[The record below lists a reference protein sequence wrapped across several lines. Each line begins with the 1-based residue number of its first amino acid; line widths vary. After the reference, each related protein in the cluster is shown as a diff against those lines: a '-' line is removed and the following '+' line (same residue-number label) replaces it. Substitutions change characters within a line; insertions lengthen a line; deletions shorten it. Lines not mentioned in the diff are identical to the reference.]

1 MTFKSKN
8 NNLTNSK
15 RMNRYIFLLLLAL
28 SFLNSS
34 AFGQLSIDQC
44 QDKARK
50 NYPQIKQYSLIEQTS
65 AYNISNANKGYLPQ
79 LSFSAQATYQS
90 DVTEIPAS
98 LGQMLSQL
106 TGQNITIA
114 SMSKDQYKMVAEL
127 SQTIWDGGMISSQ
140 KEQIKA
146 TTELEKQKL
155 EVDLYTIKERVNQ
168 IFFGILALN
177 EQKIQIDLLQK
188 ELQTNYEK
196 VKAYMQNGVANQA
209 DLDMIRVEQLKVK
222 QKNAELIS
230 LQKSYREILAVMIA
244 DTTALTAALEKP
256 VFDTDMNREFG
267 IKRPELKLFD
277 AQTNLF
283 ASQEKI
289 IRAGNL
295 PKLGVFGQGGY
306 GNPGLNMFNPGFTP
320 YYILGAKLTW
330 NFSGL
335 YSQGNHLQKI
345 ALNKQ
350 TVASQKETFL
360 FNTNLKV
367 VNAQNEIAKI
377 KEQIKSDDEIIALR
391 KNIKKAAEVKVE
403 NGTLTVTD
411 LIREINAESTAI
423 QEKALRQIQLSM
435 AVYNL
440 KNITNNQ

>member
-127 SQTIWDGGMISSQ
+127 QQTIWDGGMISSQ

-168 IFFGILALN
+168 IYFGILALN
-177 EQKIQIDLLQK
+177 EQRVQIDLLQK

-230 LQKSYREILAVMIA
+230 LQKSYREMLAVMIA

-256 VFDTDMNREFG
+256 VFDTDMNREFE

>member
-127 SQTIWDGGMISSQ
+127 QQTIWDGGMISSQ

-196 VKAYMQNGVANQA
+196 IKAYMQNGVANQA

-222 QKNAELIS
+222 QKKAELNAI
-230 LQKSYREILAVMIA
+230 QKSYREMLAIMIA
-244 DTTALTAALEKP
+244 DTTALTAALDKP
-256 VFDTDMNREFG
+256 VFDTNISSELE

>member
-1 MTFKSKN
+1 
-8 NNLTNSK
+8 
-15 RMNRYIFLLLLAL
+15 MNRYIFLLLLAL

-44 QDKARK
+44 QEKARK
-50 NYPQIKQYSLIEQTS
+50 NYPQIKQYSLIEQTG

-106 TGQNITIA
+106 SGQNVTIA

-127 SQTIWDGGMISSQ
+127 QQTIWDGGMISSQ

-196 VKAYMQNGVANQA
+196 IKAYMQNGVANQA

-222 QKNAELIS
+222 QKKAELNAI
-230 LQKSYREILAVMIA
+230 QKSYREMLTVMIA
-244 DTTALTAALEKP
+244 DTTALTATLEKP
-256 VFDTDMNREFG
+256 VFDTDMSREFG

-277 AQTNLF
+277 AQTSLF

>member
-1 MTFKSKN
+1 
-8 NNLTNSK
+8 
-15 RMNRYIFLLLLAL
+15 MNRYIFLLLLAL
-28 SFLNSS
+28 GFLNSS
-34 AFGQLSIDQC
+34 AFGQLNIDQC
-44 QDKARK
+44 QEKARK
-50 NYPQIKQYSLIEQTS
+50 NYPQIKQYSLIEQTG

-98 LGQMLSQL
+98 LGQILSQL
-106 TGQNITIA
+106 TGQNVTIA

-127 SQTIWDGGMISSQ
+127 QQTIWDGGMISSQ

-196 VKAYMQNGVANQA
+196 IKAYMQNGVANQA

-222 QKNAELIS
+222 QKKAELNAI
-230 LQKSYREILAVMIA
+230 QKSYREMLAVMIA

-256 VFDTDMNREFG
+256 VFDTDMSREFG

-277 AQTNLF
+277 AQTSLF
-283 ASQEKI
+283 ASQEKM

-411 LIREINAESTAI
+411 LIREINAESAAI
-423 QEKALRQIQLSM
+423 QDKALRQIQLSM
-435 AVYNL
+435 AIYNL

>member
-1 MTFKSKN
+1 
-8 NNLTNSK
+8 
-15 RMNRYIFLLLLAL
+15 MNRYIFLLLLAL
-28 SFLNSS
+28 GFLSTP

-44 QDKARK
+44 QEKARK
-50 NYPQIKQYSLIEQTS
+50 NYPQIKQYSLIEQTG

-98 LGQMLSQL
+98 LGQILSQL
-106 TGQNITIA
+106 TGQNVTIA

-127 SQTIWDGGMISSQ
+127 QQTIWDGGMISSQ

-196 VKAYMQNGVANQA
+196 IKAYMQNGVANQA

-222 QKNAELIS
+222 QKKAELNAI
-230 LQKSYREILAVMIA
+230 QKSYREMLTVMIA

-277 AQTNLF
+277 AQTSLF
-283 ASQEKI
+283 ASQEKM

-435 AVYNL
+435 AIYNL

>member
-8 NNLTNSK
+8 NNPTNSN

-44 QDKARK
+44 QEKARK
-50 NYPQIKQYSLIEQTS
+50 NYPQIKQYSLIEQTG

-98 LGQMLSQL
+98 LGQILSQL
-106 TGQNITIA
+106 TGQNVTIA

-127 SQTIWDGGMISSQ
+127 QQTIWDGGMISSQ

-196 VKAYMQNGVANQA
+196 IKAYMQNGVANQA

-222 QKNAELIS
+222 QKKAELNAI
-230 LQKSYREILAVMIA
+230 QKSYREMLAVMIA

-277 AQTNLF
+277 AQTSLF
-283 ASQEKI
+283 ASQEKM

>member
-1 MTFKSKN
+1 
-8 NNLTNSK
+8 
-15 RMNRYIFLLLLAL
+15 MNRYIFLLLLAL
-28 SFLNSS
+28 GFLNSS
-34 AFGQLSIDQC
+34 AFGQLNIDQC
-44 QDKARK
+44 QEKARK
-50 NYPQIKQYSLIEQTS
+50 NYPQIKQYSLIEQTG

-98 LGQMLSQL
+98 LGQILSQL
-106 TGQNITIA
+106 TGQNVTIA

-127 SQTIWDGGMISSQ
+127 QQTIWDGGMISSQ

-196 VKAYMQNGVANQA
+196 IKAYMQNGVANQA

-222 QKNAELIS
+222 QKKAELNAI
-230 LQKSYREILAVMIA
+230 QKSYREMLTVMIA

-277 AQTNLF
+277 AQTSLF
-283 ASQEKI
+283 ASQEKM

-411 LIREINAESTAI
+411 LIREINAESAAI
-423 QEKALRQIQLSM
+423 QDKALRQIQLSM
-435 AVYNL
+435 AIYNL

>member
-8 NNLTNSK
+8 NNPTNSK

-44 QDKARK
+44 QEKARK
-50 NYPQIKQYSLIEQTS
+50 NYPQIKQYSLIEQTG

-146 TTELEKQKL
+146 NTELEKQKL
-155 EVDLYTIKERVNQ
+155 EVDLYTINERVNQ
-168 IFFGILALN
+168 IYFGILALN
-177 EQKIQIDLLQK
+177 EQRVQIDLLQK

-230 LQKSYREILAVMIA
+230 LQKSYREMLAIMIA
-244 DTTALTAALEKP
+244 DTTALTAVLDKP
-256 VFDTDMNREFG
+256 VFDTNISSELE

>member
-1 MTFKSKN
+1 
-8 NNLTNSK
+8 
-15 RMNRYIFLLLLAL
+15 MNRYIFLLLLAL

-34 AFGQLSIDQC
+34 AFGQLNIDQC
-44 QDKARK
+44 QEKARK
-50 NYPQIKQYSLIEQTS
+50 NYPQIKQYSLIEQTG

-98 LGQMLSQL
+98 LGQILSQL

-146 TTELEKQKL
+146 NTELEKQKL

-177 EQKIQIDLLQK
+177 EQKVQIDLLQK

-222 QKNAELIS
+222 QKKAELNAI
-230 LQKSYREILAVMIA
+230 QKSYREMLAVMIA

-277 AQTNLF
+277 AQTSLF
-283 ASQEKI
+283 ASQEKM

-435 AVYNL
+435 AIYNL

>member
-1 MTFKSKN
+1 
-8 NNLTNSK
+8 
-15 RMNRYIFLLLLAL
+15 MNRYIFLLLLAL

-44 QDKARK
+44 QEKARK
-50 NYPQIKQYSLIEQTS
+50 NYPQIKQYSLIEQTG

-98 LGQMLSQL
+98 LGQILSQL
-106 TGQNITIA
+106 TGQNVTIA

-127 SQTIWDGGMISSQ
+127 QQTIWDGGMISSQ

-196 VKAYMQNGVANQA
+196 IKAYMQNGVANQA

-222 QKNAELIS
+222 QKKAELNAI
-230 LQKSYREILAVMIA
+230 QKSYREMLAVMIA

-277 AQTNLF
+277 AQTSLF
-283 ASQEKI
+283 ASQEKM

>member
-1 MTFKSKN
+1 
-8 NNLTNSK
+8 
-15 RMNRYIFLLLLAL
+15 MNRYIFLLLLAL

-44 QDKARK
+44 QEKARK
-50 NYPQIKQYSLIEQTS
+50 NYPQIKQYSLIEQTG

-98 LGQMLSQL
+98 LGQILSQL
-106 TGQNITIA
+106 TGQNVTIA

-127 SQTIWDGGMISSQ
+127 QQTIWDGGMISSQ

-196 VKAYMQNGVANQA
+196 IKAYMQNGVANQA

-222 QKNAELIS
+222 QKKAELNAI
-230 LQKSYREILAVMIA
+230 QKSYREMLTVMIA
-244 DTTALTAALEKP
+244 DTTALTATLEKP
-256 VFDTDMNREFG
+256 VFDTDMSREFG

-277 AQTNLF
+277 AQTSLF

>member
-1 MTFKSKN
+1 
-8 NNLTNSK
+8 
-15 RMNRYIFLLLLAL
+15 MNRYIFLLLLAL
-28 SFLNSS
+28 GFLSTP

-44 QDKARK
+44 QEKARK
-50 NYPQIKQYSLIEQTS
+50 NYPQIKQYSVIEQTG

-98 LGQMLSQL
+98 LGQILSQL
-106 TGQNITIA
+106 TGQNVTIA

-127 SQTIWDGGMISSQ
+127 QQTIWDGGMISSQ

-196 VKAYMQNGVANQA
+196 IKAYMQNGVANQA

-222 QKNAELIS
+222 QKKAELNAI
-230 LQKSYREILAVMIA
+230 QKSYREMLAVMIA

-277 AQTNLF
+277 AQTSLF

>member
-1 MTFKSKN
+1 MK
-8 NNLTNSK
+8 
-15 RMNRYIFLLLLAL
+15 RYIFLLLLAL
-28 SFLNSS
+28 GFLSTP
-34 AFGQLSIDQC
+34 AFGQLNIDQC
-44 QDKARK
+44 QEKARK
-50 NYPQIKQYSLIEQTS
+50 NYPQIKQYSLIEQTG
-65 AYNISNANKGYLPQ
+65 AYNISNANKGFLPQ

-98 LGQMLSQL
+98 LGQILSQL
-106 TGQNITIA
+106 TGQNVTIA

-127 SQTIWDGGMISSQ
+127 QQTIWDGGMISSQ

-177 EQKIQIDLLQK
+177 EQKVQIDLLQK

-196 VKAYMQNGVANQA
+196 IKAYMQNGVANQA

-222 QKNAELIS
+222 QKKAELNAI
-230 LQKSYREILAVMIA
+230 QKSYREMLTVMIA

-256 VFDTDMNREFG
+256 VFDTDMSREFG

-277 AQTNLF
+277 AQTSLF

-411 LIREINAESTAI
+411 LIREINAESAAI
-423 QEKALRQIQLSM
+423 QDKALRQIQLSM
-435 AVYNL
+435 AIYNL

>member
-1 MTFKSKN
+1 
-8 NNLTNSK
+8 
-15 RMNRYIFLLLLAL
+15 MNRYIFLLLLAL
-28 SFLNSS
+28 GFLNSS
-34 AFGQLSIDQC
+34 AFGQLNIDQC
-44 QDKARK
+44 QEKARK
-50 NYPQIKQYSLIEQTS
+50 NYPQIKQYSLIEQTG

-98 LGQMLSQL
+98 LGQILSQL
-106 TGQNITIA
+106 TGQNVTIA

-127 SQTIWDGGMISSQ
+127 QQTIWDGGMISSQ

-196 VKAYMQNGVANQA
+196 IKAYMQNGVANQA

-222 QKNAELIS
+222 QKKAELNAI
-230 LQKSYREILAVMIA
+230 QKSYREMLAVMIA

-277 AQTNLF
+277 AQTSLF
-283 ASQEKI
+283 ASQVKM

-411 LIREINAESTAI
+411 LIREINAESAAI
-423 QEKALRQIQLSM
+423 QDKALRQIQLSM
-435 AVYNL
+435 AIYNL

>member
-44 QDKARK
+44 QEKARK
-50 NYPQIKQYSLIEQTS
+50 NYPQIKQYSLIEQAE

-146 TTELEKQKL
+146 NTELEKQKL
-155 EVDLYTIKERVNQ
+155 EVDLYTINERVNQ
-168 IFFGILALN
+168 IYFGILALN
-177 EQKIQIDLLQK
+177 EQRVQIDLLQK

-209 DLDMIRVEQLKVK
+209 DLDMIRVEQIKVK

-230 LQKSYREILAVMIA
+230 LQKSYREMLAVMIA

-256 VFDTDMNREFG
+256 VFDTNISSELE

-423 QEKALRQIQLSM
+423 QEKAIRQIQLSM

>member
-1 MTFKSKN
+1 
-8 NNLTNSK
+8 
-15 RMNRYIFLLLLAL
+15 MNRYIFLLLLAL

-44 QDKARK
+44 QEKARK
-50 NYPQIKQYSLIEQTS
+50 NYPQIKQYSLIEQTG

-98 LGQMLSQL
+98 LGQILSQL
-106 TGQNITIA
+106 TGQNVTIA

-127 SQTIWDGGMISSQ
+127 QQTIWDGGMISSQ

-177 EQKIQIDLLQK
+177 EQKVQIDLLQK

-196 VKAYMQNGVANQA
+196 IKAYMQNGVANQA

-222 QKNAELIS
+222 QKKAELNAI
-230 LQKSYREILAVMIA
+230 QKSYREMLTVMIA

-256 VFDTDMNREFG
+256 VFDTDMSREFG

-277 AQTNLF
+277 AQTSLF

>member
-8 NNLTNSK
+8 NNPTNSK

-50 NYPQIKQYSLIEQTS
+50 NYPQIKQYNLIEQTS

-146 TTELEKQKL
+146 NTELEKQKL
-155 EVDLYTIKERVNQ
+155 EVDLYTINERVNQ
-168 IFFGILALN
+168 IYFGILALN
-177 EQKIQIDLLQK
+177 EQRVQIDLLQK

-209 DLDMIRVEQLKVK
+209 DLDMIRVEQIKVK

-230 LQKSYREILAVMIA
+230 LQKSYREMLAVMIA

-256 VFDTDMNREFG
+256 VLDTDMNREFG

-277 AQTNLF
+277 AQTSLF
-283 ASQEKI
+283 ASQEKM

-411 LIREINAESTAI
+411 LIREINAESAAI
-423 QEKALRQIQLSM
+423 QDKALRQIQLSM
-435 AVYNL
+435 AIYNL

>member
-1 MTFKSKN
+1 
-8 NNLTNSK
+8 
-15 RMNRYIFLLLLAL
+15 MNRYIFLLLLAL

-44 QDKARK
+44 QEKARK
-50 NYPQIKQYSLIEQTS
+50 NYPQIKQYSLIEQTG

-98 LGQMLSQL
+98 LGQILSQL
-106 TGQNITIA
+106 TGQNVTIA

-127 SQTIWDGGMISSQ
+127 QQTIWDGGMISSQ

-155 EVDLYTIKERVNQ
+155 EVDLYTIKERVNH

-196 VKAYMQNGVANQA
+196 IKAYMQNGVANQA

-222 QKNAELIS
+222 QKKAELNAI
-230 LQKSYREILAVMIA
+230 QKSYREMLAVMIA

-277 AQTNLF
+277 AQTSLF
-283 ASQEKI
+283 ASQEKM

-435 AVYNL
+435 AIYNL

>member
-1 MTFKSKN
+1 
-8 NNLTNSK
+8 
-15 RMNRYIFLLLLAL
+15 MNRYIFLLLLAL
-28 SFLNSS
+28 GFLSTP

-44 QDKARK
+44 QEKARK
-50 NYPQIKQYSLIEQTS
+50 NYPQIKQYSVIEQTG

-98 LGQMLSQL
+98 LGQILSQL
-106 TGQNITIA
+106 TGQNVTIA

-127 SQTIWDGGMISSQ
+127 QQTIWDGGMISSQ

-196 VKAYMQNGVANQA
+196 IKAYMQNGVANQA

-222 QKNAELIS
+222 QKKAELNAI
-230 LQKSYREILAVMIA
+230 QKSYREMLAVMIA

-277 AQTNLF
+277 AQTSLF
-283 ASQEKI
+283 ASQEKM

>member
-34 AFGQLSIDQC
+34 AFGQLNIDQC
-44 QDKARK
+44 QEKARK
-50 NYPQIKQYSLIEQTS
+50 NYPQIKQYSVIEQTG

-98 LGQMLSQL
+98 LGQILSQL
-106 TGQNITIA
+106 TGQNVTIA

-127 SQTIWDGGMISSQ
+127 QQTIWDGGMISSQ

-196 VKAYMQNGVANQA
+196 IKAYMQNGVANQA

-222 QKNAELIS
+222 QKKAELNAI
-230 LQKSYREILAVMIA
+230 QKSYREMLAVMIA

>member
-1 MTFKSKN
+1 
-8 NNLTNSK
+8 
-15 RMNRYIFLLLLAL
+15 MNRYIFLLLLAL
-28 SFLNSS
+28 GFLSTP

-44 QDKARK
+44 QEKARK
-50 NYPQIKQYSLIEQTS
+50 NYPQIKQYSLIEQTG

-98 LGQMLSQL
+98 LGQILSQL
-106 TGQNITIA
+106 TGQNVTIA

-127 SQTIWDGGMISSQ
+127 QQTIWDGGMISSQ

-196 VKAYMQNGVANQA
+196 IKAYMQNGVANQA

-222 QKNAELIS
+222 QKKAELNAI
-230 LQKSYREILAVMIA
+230 QKSYREMLAVMIA

-256 VFDTDMNREFG
+256 VFDTNISSELE

>member
-8 NNLTNSK
+8 NNPTNSK

-34 AFGQLSIDQC
+34 AFGQLNIDQC
-44 QDKARK
+44 QEKARK
-50 NYPQIKQYSLIEQTS
+50 NYPQIKQYSLIEQTG

-98 LGQMLSQL
+98 LGQILSQL
-106 TGQNITIA
+106 TGQNVTIA

-127 SQTIWDGGMISSQ
+127 QQTIWDGGMISSQ

-196 VKAYMQNGVANQA
+196 IKAYMQNGVANQA

-222 QKNAELIS
+222 QKKAELNAI
-230 LQKSYREILAVMIA
+230 QKSYREMLAVMIA

-277 AQTNLF
+277 AQTSLF
-283 ASQEKI
+283 ASQEKM

-411 LIREINAESTAI
+411 LIREINAESAAI
-423 QEKALRQIQLSM
+423 QDKALRQIQLSM
-435 AVYNL
+435 AIYNL

>member
-1 MTFKSKN
+1 
-8 NNLTNSK
+8 
-15 RMNRYIFLLLLAL
+15 MNRYIFLLLLAL
-28 SFLNSS
+28 GFLSTP

-44 QDKARK
+44 QEKARK
-50 NYPQIKQYSLIEQTS
+50 NYPQIKQYSLIEQTG

-98 LGQMLSQL
+98 LGQILSQL
-106 TGQNITIA
+106 TGQNVTIA

-127 SQTIWDGGMISSQ
+127 QQTIWDGGMISSQ

-196 VKAYMQNGVANQA
+196 IKAYMQNGVANQA

-222 QKNAELIS
+222 QKKAELNAI
-230 LQKSYREILAVMIA
+230 QKSYREMLAVMIA

-256 VFDTDMNREFG
+256 VFDTDMSRGFG

-277 AQTNLF
+277 AQTSLF
-283 ASQEKI
+283 ASQEKM

>member
-1 MTFKSKN
+1 MK
-8 NNLTNSK
+8 
-15 RMNRYIFLLLLAL
+15 RYIFLLLLAL
-28 SFLNSS
+28 GFLSTP
-34 AFGQLSIDQC
+34 AFGQLNIDQC
-44 QDKARK
+44 QEKARK
-50 NYPQIKQYSLIEQTS
+50 NYPQIKQYSLIEQTG

-98 LGQMLSQL
+98 LGQILSQL
-106 TGQNITIA
+106 TGQNVTIA
-114 SMSKDQYKMVAEL
+114 SMNKDQYKMVAEL
-127 SQTIWDGGMISSQ
+127 QQTIWDGGMISSQ

-196 VKAYMQNGVANQA
+196 IKAYMQNGVANQA

-222 QKNAELIS
+222 QKKAELNAI
-230 LQKSYREILAVMIA
+230 QKSYREMLAVMIA

-277 AQTNLF
+277 AQTSLF

-411 LIREINAESTAI
+411 LIREINAESAAI
-423 QEKALRQIQLSM
+423 QDKALRQIQLSM
-435 AVYNL
+435 AIYNL

>member
-44 QDKARK
+44 QEKARK
-50 NYPQIKQYSLIEQTS
+50 NYPQIKQYSLIEQTG

-146 TTELEKQKL
+146 NTELEKQKL
-155 EVDLYTIKERVNQ
+155 EVDLYTINERVNQ
-168 IFFGILALN
+168 IYFGILALN
-177 EQKIQIDLLQK
+177 EQRVQIDLLQK

-230 LQKSYREILAVMIA
+230 LQKSYREMLAIMIA

>member
-1 MTFKSKN
+1 
-8 NNLTNSK
+8 
-15 RMNRYIFLLLLAL
+15 MNRYIFLLLLAL

-34 AFGQLSIDQC
+34 AFGQLNIDQC
-44 QDKARK
+44 QEKARK
-50 NYPQIKQYSLIEQTS
+50 NYPQIKQYSLIEQTG

-98 LGQMLSQL
+98 LGQILSQL
-106 TGQNITIA
+106 TGQNVTIA

-127 SQTIWDGGMISSQ
+127 QQTIWDGGMISSQ

-196 VKAYMQNGVANQA
+196 IKAYMQNGVANQA

-222 QKNAELIS
+222 QKKAELNAI
-230 LQKSYREILAVMIA
+230 QKSYREMLAVMIA

-256 VFDTDMNREFG
+256 VFDTDMSREFG

-277 AQTNLF
+277 AQTSLF
-283 ASQEKI
+283 ASQEKM

-411 LIREINAESTAI
+411 LIREINAESAAI
-423 QEKALRQIQLSM
+423 QDKALRQIQLSM
-435 AVYNL
+435 AIYNL

>member
-1 MTFKSKN
+1 
-8 NNLTNSK
+8 
-15 RMNRYIFLLLLAL
+15 MNRYIFLLLLAL
-28 SFLNSS
+28 GFLSTP
-34 AFGQLSIDQC
+34 AFGQLNIDQC
-44 QDKARK
+44 QEKARK
-50 NYPQIKQYSLIEQTS
+50 NYPQIKQYSLIEQTG

-98 LGQMLSQL
+98 LGQILSQL
-106 TGQNITIA
+106 TGQNVTIA

-127 SQTIWDGGMISSQ
+127 QQTIWDGGMISSQ

-196 VKAYMQNGVANQA
+196 IKAYMQNGVANQA

-222 QKNAELIS
+222 QKKAELNAI
-230 LQKSYREILAVMIA
+230 QKSYREMLAVMIA

-277 AQTNLF
+277 AQTSLF
-283 ASQEKI
+283 ASQEKM

-411 LIREINAESTAI
+411 LIREIYDESTAI

>member
-8 NNLTNSK
+8 NNPTNSK

-146 TTELEKQKL
+146 NTELEKQKL
-155 EVDLYTIKERVNQ
+155 EVDLYTINERVNQ
-168 IFFGILALN
+168 IYFGILALN
-177 EQKIQIDLLQK
+177 PDYALDNL
-188 ELQTNYEK
+188 
-196 VKAYMQNGVANQA
+196 NG
-209 DLDMIRVEQLKVK
+209 
-222 QKNAELIS
+222 
-230 LQKSYREILAVMIA
+230 KSN
-244 DTTALTAALEKP
+244 TLE
-256 VFDTDMNREFG
+256 
-267 IKRPELKLFD
+267 
-277 AQTNLF
+277 
-283 ASQEKI
+283 
-289 IRAGNL
+289 
-295 PKLGVFGQGGY
+295 
-306 GNPGLNMFNPGFTP
+306 
-320 YYILGAKLTW
+320 
-330 NFSGL
+330 
-335 YSQGNHLQKI
+335 
-345 ALNKQ
+345 
-350 TVASQKETFL
+350 
-360 FNTNLKV
+360 
-367 VNAQNEIAKI
+367 
-377 KEQIKSDDEIIALR
+377 
-391 KNIKKAAEVKVE
+391 
-403 NGTLTVTD
+403 
-411 LIREINAESTAI
+411 
-423 QEKALRQIQLSM
+423 
-435 AVYNL
+435 
-440 KNITNNQ
+440 

>member
-146 TTELEKQKL
+146 NTELEKQKL
-155 EVDLYTIKERVNQ
+155 EVDLYTINERVNQ
-168 IFFGILALN
+168 IYFGILALN
-177 EQKIQIDLLQK
+177 EQRVQIDLLQK

-230 LQKSYREILAVMIA
+230 LQKSYREMLAVMIA

-256 VFDTDMNREFG
+256 VFDTNISSELE

-306 GNPGLNMFNPGFTP
+306 GNPGLNIFNPGFTP

>member
-8 NNLTNSK
+8 NNPTNSK

-146 TTELEKQKL
+146 NTELEKQKL
-155 EVDLYTIKERVNQ
+155 EVDLYTINERVNQ
-168 IFFGILALN
+168 IYFGILALN
-177 EQKIQIDLLQK
+177 EQRVQIDLLQK

-230 LQKSYREILAVMIA
+230 LQKSYREMLAIMIA
-244 DTTALTAALEKP
+244 DTTALTAALDKP
-256 VFDTDMNREFG
+256 VFDTNISSELE

-277 AQTNLF
+277 DKTNLF

-289 IRAGNL
+289 IREGNL
-295 PKLGVFGQGGY
+295 KKLGIFGKGG
-306 GNPGLNMFNPGFTP
+306 
-320 YYILGAKLTW
+320 
-330 NFSGL
+330 
-335 YSQGNHLQKI
+335 
-345 ALNKQ
+345 
-350 TVASQKETFL
+350 
-360 FNTNLKV
+360 
-367 VNAQNEIAKI
+367 
-377 KEQIKSDDEIIALR
+377 
-391 KNIKKAAEVKVE
+391 
-403 NGTLTVTD
+403 
-411 LIREINAESTAI
+411 
-423 QEKALRQIQLSM
+423 
-435 AVYNL
+435 
-440 KNITNNQ
+440 

>member
-8 NNLTNSK
+8 NNPTNSK

-50 NYPQIKQYSLIEQTS
+50 NYPQIKQYNLIEQTS

-146 TTELEKQKL
+146 NTELEKQKL
-155 EVDLYTIKERVNQ
+155 EVDLYTINERVNQ
-168 IFFGILALN
+168 IYFGILALN
-177 EQKIQIDLLQK
+177 EQRVQIDLLQK

-230 LQKSYREILAVMIA
+230 LQKSYREMLAIMIA
-244 DTTALTAALEKP
+244 DTTALTAALDKP
-256 VFDTDMNREFG
+256 VFDTNISSELE

-367 VNAQNEIAKI
+367 VNAQNEIEKI
-377 KEQIKSDDEIIALR
+377 NEQIKSDDEIIALR

>member
-1 MTFKSKN
+1 
-8 NNLTNSK
+8 
-15 RMNRYIFLLLLAL
+15 MNRYIFLLLLAL
-28 SFLNSS
+28 GFLNSS
-34 AFGQLSIDQC
+34 AFGQLNIDQC
-44 QDKARK
+44 QEKARK
-50 NYPQIKQYSLIEQTS
+50 NYPQIMQYNLIEQTG

-98 LGQMLSQL
+98 LGQILSQL
-106 TGQNITIA
+106 TGQNVTIA

-127 SQTIWDGGMISSQ
+127 QQTIWDGGMISSQ

-196 VKAYMQNGVANQA
+196 IKAYMQNGVANQA

-222 QKNAELIS
+222 QKKAELNAI
-230 LQKSYREILAVMIA
+230 QKSYREMLAVMIA

-277 AQTNLF
+277 AQTSLF
-283 ASQEKI
+283 ASQEKM

-411 LIREINAESTAI
+411 LIREINAESAAI
-423 QEKALRQIQLSM
+423 QDKALRQIQLSM
-435 AVYNL
+435 AIYNL

>member
-1 MTFKSKN
+1 
-8 NNLTNSK
+8 
-15 RMNRYIFLLLLAL
+15 MNRYIFLLLLAL
-28 SFLNSS
+28 GFLSTP

-44 QDKARK
+44 QEKARK
-50 NYPQIKQYSLIEQTS
+50 NYPQIKQYSLIEQTG

-98 LGQMLSQL
+98 LGQILSQL
-106 TGQNITIA
+106 TGQNVTIA

-127 SQTIWDGGMISSQ
+127 SQPIWDGGMISSQ

-146 TTELEKQKL
+146 NTELEKQKL
-155 EVDLYTIKERVNQ
+155 EVDLYTINERVNQ
-168 IFFGILALN
+168 IYFGILALN
-177 EQKIQIDLLQK
+177 EQRVQIDLLQK

-230 LQKSYREILAVMIA
+230 LQKSYREMLAVMIA

-277 AQTNLF
+277 AQTSLF
-283 ASQEKI
+283 ASQEKM

>member
-1 MTFKSKN
+1 
-8 NNLTNSK
+8 
-15 RMNRYIFLLLLAL
+15 MNRYIFLLLLAL

-44 QDKARK
+44 QEKARK
-50 NYPQIKQYSLIEQTS
+50 NYPQIKQYSLIEQTG

-98 LGQMLSQL
+98 LGQILSQL
-106 TGQNITIA
+106 TGQNVTIA

-127 SQTIWDGGMISSQ
+127 QQTIWDGGMISSQ

-155 EVDLYTIKERVNQ
+155 EVDLYTIKERVNH

-196 VKAYMQNGVANQA
+196 IKAYMQNGVANQA

-222 QKNAELIS
+222 QKKAELNAI
-230 LQKSYREILAVMIA
+230 QKSYREMLAVMIA

-277 AQTNLF
+277 AQTSLF
-283 ASQEKI
+283 ASQEKM

-411 LIREINAESTAI
+411 LIREINAESAAI
-423 QEKALRQIQLSM
+423 QDKALRQIQLSM
-435 AVYNL
+435 AIYNL

>member
-1 MTFKSKN
+1 
-8 NNLTNSK
+8 
-15 RMNRYIFLLLLAL
+15 MNRYIFLLLLAL

-44 QDKARK
+44 QEKARK
-50 NYPQIKQYSLIEQTS
+50 NYPQIKQYSLIEQTG

-98 LGQMLSQL
+98 LGQILSQL
-106 TGQNITIA
+106 TGQNVTIA

-127 SQTIWDGGMISSQ
+127 QQTIWDGGMISSQ

-196 VKAYMQNGVANQA
+196 IKAYMQNGVANQA

-222 QKNAELIS
+222 QKKAELNAI
-230 LQKSYREILAVMIA
+230 QKSYREMLAVMIA

-256 VFDTDMNREFG
+256 VFDTDMSREFG

-277 AQTNLF
+277 AQTSLF
-283 ASQEKI
+283 ASQEKM

-411 LIREINAESTAI
+411 LIREINAESAAI
-423 QEKALRQIQLSM
+423 QDKALRQIQLSM
-435 AVYNL
+435 AIYNL

>member
-1 MTFKSKN
+1 MK
-8 NNLTNSK
+8 
-15 RMNRYIFLLLLAL
+15 RYIFLLLLAL
-28 SFLNSS
+28 GFLSTP

-44 QDKARK
+44 QEKARK
-50 NYPQIKQYSLIEQTS
+50 NHPQIKQYSLIEQTG

-106 TGQNITIA
+106 SGQNVTIA

-127 SQTIWDGGMISSQ
+127 QQTIWDGGMISSQ

-146 TTELEKQKL
+146 NTELEKQKL

-168 IFFGILALN
+168 IFFGILAIN
-177 EQKIQIDLLQK
+177 EQIIQIDLLQK
-188 ELQTNYEK
+188 ELQINFERI
-196 VKAYMQNGVANQA
+196 KAYIQNGVANQT

-222 QKNAELIS
+222 QKKAELNII
-230 LQKSYREILAVMIA
+230 QKSYREMLAVMTA
-244 DTTALTAALEKP
+244 DSTALTAALEKP
-256 VFDTDMNREFG
+256 VFETNISSEPG
-267 IKRPELKLFD
+267 IKRPELKFFD
-277 AQTNLF
+277 AQTSLF
-283 ASQEKI
+283 ASQEKM
-289 IRAGNL
+289 IRSGNL

-320 YYILGAKLTW
+320 YYILGVKLIW

-367 VNAQNEIAKI
+367 VNAQNEIVKI
-377 KEQIKSDDEIIALR
+377 KEQIKSDDEIITLR
-391 KNIKKAAEVKVE
+391 KNIKKAAVVKVE

-440 KNITNNQ
+440 KNIKNNQ

>member
-8 NNLTNSK
+8 NNPTNSK

-50 NYPQIKQYSLIEQTS
+50 NYPQIKQYSLIEQTG

-98 LGQMLSQL
+98 LGQMFSQL

-127 SQTIWDGGMISSQ
+127 SQPIWDGGMISSQ

-155 EVDLYTIKERVNQ
+155 EVDLYTINERVNQ
-168 IFFGILALN
+168 IYFGILALN
-177 EQKIQIDLLQK
+177 EQRVQIDLLQK

-196 VKAYMQNGVANQA
+196 IKAYMQNGVANQA

-222 QKNAELIS
+222 QKKAELNAI
-230 LQKSYREILAVMIA
+230 QKSYREMLAVMIA

-256 VFDTDMNREFG
+256 VFDTNISSELE

-277 AQTNLF
+277 AQTSLF
-283 ASQEKI
+283 ASQEKM

>member
-1 MTFKSKN
+1 
-8 NNLTNSK
+8 
-15 RMNRYIFLLLLAL
+15 MNRYIFLLLLAL

-44 QDKARK
+44 QEKARK
-50 NYPQIKQYSLIEQTS
+50 NYPQIKQYSLIEQTG

-98 LGQMLSQL
+98 LGQILSQL
-106 TGQNITIA
+106 TGQNVTIA

-127 SQTIWDGGMISSQ
+127 QQTIWDGGMISSQ

-222 QKNAELIS
+222 QKKAELNAI
-230 LQKSYREILAVMIA
+230 QKSYREMLAVMIA

-256 VFDTDMNREFG
+256 VFDTDMSREFG

-277 AQTNLF
+277 AQTSLF

>member
-1 MTFKSKN
+1 
-8 NNLTNSK
+8 
-15 RMNRYIFLLLLAL
+15 MNRYIFLLLLAL

-44 QDKARK
+44 QEKARK
-50 NYPQIKQYSLIEQTS
+50 NYPQIKQYSLIEQTG

-98 LGQMLSQL
+98 LGQILSQL
-106 TGQNITIA
+106 TGQNVTIA

-127 SQTIWDGGMISSQ
+127 QQTIWDGGMISSQ

-196 VKAYMQNGVANQA
+196 IKAYMQNGVANQA

-222 QKNAELIS
+222 QKKAELNAI
-230 LQKSYREILAVMIA
+230 QKSYREMLAVMIA

-277 AQTNLF
+277 AQTSLF
-283 ASQEKI
+283 ASQEKM

-306 GNPGLNMFNPGFTP
+306 GNPGLNMFNPGFTS

-411 LIREINAESTAI
+411 LIREINAESAAI
-423 QEKALRQIQLSM
+423 QDKALRQIQLSM
-435 AVYNL
+435 AIYNL